1 MALPS
6 ATASQLIV
14 AGWQSL
20 VTENPV
26 DNIFDEYSELA
37 RLEKVK
43 SFLRRSGGTSLI
55 GNVEYAVNTTVESI
69 SPYATL
75 DVEPVDIFDQW
86 EASWKQYA
94 GTFSMT
100 SFEDAINRG
109 DDAKFDLEK
118 GKLKNLRM
126 SKRKTLNEHIF
137 GATAA
142 ATDVSGYQSL
152 IPDSPSSG
160 SKQGIANSY
169 TFWRSKQTSGAMGSS
184 AHDNLRSSMRTMRG
198 LVSKGQGVKF
208 PTRWVTGEGTAR
220 AFEGLLV
227 ANERIN
233 DKKDSSANGSFTGRS
248 FLFGDAPVEWDFDC
262 ADARMYALNNDD
274 IKMAYQAGF
283 WFKGYPAVN
292 PANQLLNI
300 FKTET
305 IAQLIV
311 LAPRHLGVITSI
323 S

>member
-37 RLEKVK
+37 RLEKGK

-94 GTFSMT
+94 G
-100 SFEDAINRG
+100 
-109 DDAKFDLEK
+109 
-118 GKLKNLRM
+118 

-305 IAQLIV
+305 ICQLVV
-311 LAPRHLGVITSI
+311 LAPRHLGVVTSI